1 MMETA
6 SLQAYF
12 SDLPDPREA
21 GKCEHRLLDIVMIAI
36 CAVIA
41 NAESWEDIALF
52 GEMKQDWLKQ
62 WLALPN
68 GIPSHDTFERVFRKL
83 NPEAFQECFMKWVQA
98 VFAVT
103 EGQVI
108 AIDGKTVC
116 GSKAGNGKAALH
128 LVSAWASAN
137 GISLGQRKVKAKSN
151 EITVIPDLLDLLLLK
166 GCIVTLDAMGCQT
179 DIAEKIVAQQADYVL
194 AVKKNQGQLYQHLET
209 TFDWLEDDR
218 NHHAVFDYA
227 ETVERGHGRLEQRQC
242 WVVADHAAQA
252 DGWVGCQTLVR
263 LICQRELKGEVERE
277 TRYYISSLPPRASL
291 LLGCIRAHWSIEN
304 SFHWVLDAV
313 FQEDRAR
320 TRNTNG
326 AENLALLRR
335 IALNLVKKHPAKGS
349 LKGKRHR
356 AAWND
361 DFLLQVLQ
369 S

>member
-1 MMETA
+1 MTNTA

-12 SDLPDPREA
+12 SDLPDPRDA
-21 GKCEHRLLDIVMIAI
+21 WKCDHRLQDIVMIAI

-41 NAESWEDIALF
+41 DAESWEDIALF
-52 GEMKQDWLKQ
+52 GEVKQDWLKQ
-62 WLALPN
+62 WLELPN

-83 NPEAFQECFMKWVQA
+83 NPEAFEARFMKWVEA

-103 EGQVI
+103 EGQVV

-116 GSKAGNGKAALH
+116 GSKGGSGKSALH

-151 EITVIPDLLDLLLLK
+151 EITAIPDLLELLRLK
-166 GCIVTLDAMGCQT
+166 GCIVTIDAMGCQT
-179 DIAEKIVAQQADYVL
+179 DIAEKIVAQEADYVL
-194 AVKKNQGQLYQHLET
+194 AVKKNQGQLYQHLEA
-209 TFDWLEDDR
+209 TFAWLADER
-218 NHHAVFDYA
+218 NPHARFDYA
-227 ETVERGHGRLEQRQC
+227 ETVERGHGRIEQRQC
-242 WVVADHAAQA
+242 WAVADFAAQTE
-252 DGWVGCQTLVR
+252 GWVGCETLVR
-263 LICQRELKGEVERE
+263 LVCRRELKGKVEQE

-313 FQEDRAR
+313 FMEDRAR
-320 TRNTNG
+320 TRNANG

-361 DFLLQVLQ
+361 NFLLQVLQ

>member
-1 MMETA
+1 MAATA

-12 SDLPDPREA
+12 NDLPDPREA

-52 GEMKQDWLKQ
+52 GEVKHDWLKQ
-62 WLALPN
+62 WLELPH

-83 NPEAFQECFMKWVQA
+83 NPEAFQERFMKWVQA
-98 VFAVT
+98 VFEVT
-103 EGQVI
+103 EGQVV
-108 AIDGKTVC
+108 AIDGKTVR
-116 GSKAGNGKAALH
+116 GSQADGKAALH

-137 GISLGQRKVKAKSN
+137 GISMGQRKVKAKSN
-151 EITVIPDLLDLLLLK
+151 EITVIPDLLELLMLK
-166 GCIVTLDAMGCQT
+166 GCIVTIDAMGCQK
-179 DIAEKIVAQQADYVL
+179 DIAEKIVGQQADYVL

-218 NHHAVFDYA
+218 NPRAKFDYA
-227 ETVERGHGRLEQRQC
+227 ETMERGHGRMEQRQC
-242 WVVADHAAQA
+242 WVVADLAAQA
-252 DGWVGCQTLVR
+252 DGWVGGQTLVR
-263 LICQRELKGEVERE
+263 LVCQREFKGKVERE

-356 AAWND
+356 AAWNE
-361 DFLLQVLQ
+361 DFLLQVLL

>member
-1 MMETA
+1 MVKSA
-6 SLQAYF
+6 SVQAYF
-12 SDLPDPREA
+12 SELPDPREA
-21 GKCEHRLLDIVMIAI
+21 CKCEHRLLDIVMIAI

-52 GEMKQDWLKQ
+52 GQMKQEWLQQ
-62 WLALPN
+62 WLALPH

-83 NPEAFQECFMKWVQA
+83 NPDAFQECFMQWVQA
-98 VFAVT
+98 VFEVT
-103 EGQVI
+103 EGQVV

-116 GSKAGNGKAALH
+116 GSKAGSAKASLH

-137 GISLGQRKVKAKSN
+137 GISLGQCKVKTKSN
-151 EITVIPDLLDLLLLK
+151 EITAIPDLLELLALH
-166 GCIVTLDAMGCQT
+166 GCIVTIDAIGCQRE
-179 DIAEKIVAQQADYVL
+179 IAAKIVAQQADYVL
-194 AVKKNQGQLYQHLET
+194 AVKHNQGQLQQHLET
-209 TFDWLEDDR
+209 TFNWLEDER
-218 NHHAVFDYA
+218 NHHAHFDYS
-227 ETVERGHGRLEQRQC
+227 ETLECGHGRRERRQC
-242 WVVADHAAQA
+242 WVVADHVAQA
-252 DGWVGCQTLVR
+252 DGGVGCQTLVR
-263 LICQRELKGEVERE
+263 LICQRELKGKVEAE

-320 TRNTNG
+320 TRHPNG

-335 IALNLVKKHPAKGS
+335 IALNLLKKHPAKGS

-361 DFLLQVLQ
+361 DFLLQVLL